1 MGKRVNF
8 EENNKII
15 KLFTDVYQS
24 DVNNEKKAE
33 DYRKI
38 VEKLLQFTLNM
49 ENSYYKKKEYLNVIK
64 HHPEYSKKKI
74 EAKFSIIWDF
84 VNSWSHYREDEL
96 SDTVLKNNENKL
108 KELVGIMLDMD
119 ISFDT
124 IKVDEKNLDYEI
136 GKLMKN
142 SNNVTVD
149 SVQREESIE
158 IKLPEKLVLN
168 KVEKINLPQS
178 LESKPIEPKL
188 MDIDNI
194 TVKQHIPE
202 SNIGDRISLFINAF
216 KDALREMPDG
226 KQLEARRNTR
236 RSEMLA
242 LMEEIEK
249 NLHPEKRIN

>member
-74 EAKFSIIWDF
+74 EAKFSETYDF
-84 VNSWSHYREDEL
+84 FSKWSHYREDEL
-96 SDTVLKNNENKL
+96 SETDLKKYENKL
-108 KELVGIMLDMD
+108 KELIEIMLDMF

-124 IKVDEKNLDYEI
+124 IKVDEKDFDYEI
-136 GKLMKN
+136 DKLIKN
-142 SNNVTVD
+142 SNNMTVD
-149 SVQREESIE
+149 SVQREESIA
-158 IKLPEKLVLN
+158 IKLPEKLVLK

-178 LESKPIEPKL
+178 LETKPIEPKL
-188 MDIDNI
+188 IDTDNI
-194 TVKQHIPE
+194 NVKQRIPE
-202 SNIGDRISLFINAF
+202 PNIGDRISLFINAF

-226 KQLEARRNTR
+226 KQLEAQRNTR
-236 RSEMLA
+236 RSEILA
-242 LMEEIEK
+242 LIEK
-249 NLHPEKRIN
+249 ARKEKK